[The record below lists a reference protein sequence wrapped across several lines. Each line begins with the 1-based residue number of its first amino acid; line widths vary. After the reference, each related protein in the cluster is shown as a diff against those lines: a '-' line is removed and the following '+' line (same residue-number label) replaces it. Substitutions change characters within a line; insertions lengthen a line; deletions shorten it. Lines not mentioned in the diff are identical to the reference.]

1 MPKGVC
7 HKCNAII
14 SSLNQL
20 STAPVLVF
28 QIMHVLLGLTSC
40 LRIVISFAAAIG
52 SIPEVPAESCNEVK
66 TSEKGRDGKY
76 WLLSVISGTP
86 VYAYCNMTTGG

>member
-1 MPKGVC
+1 MSQVQRDY
-7 HKCNAII
+7 
-14 SSLNQL
+14 QL

-28 QIMHVLLGLTSC
+28 QIMHVLLGLNSC

-66 TSEKGRDGKY
+66 ASEKGRDGKY
-76 WLLSVISGTP
+76 WLLSVIPGTP
-86 VYAYCNMTTGG
+86 VYANSNMTTGG